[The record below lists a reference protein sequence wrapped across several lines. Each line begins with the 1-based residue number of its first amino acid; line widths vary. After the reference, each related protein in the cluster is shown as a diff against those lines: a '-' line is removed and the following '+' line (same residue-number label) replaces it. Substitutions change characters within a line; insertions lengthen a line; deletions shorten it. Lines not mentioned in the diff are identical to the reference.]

1 MTVQVVTVRWGAADE
16 NADQIGLAFVAFMKL
31 RTNSRRAEDA
41 LRRICAGWVLG
52 CRARYRAVIC
62 GAGDQSEWRGDAIS
76 LRQRRARRKPR
87 CSASRAVK
95 TVHSPDWCVKVF
107 AYCWSKGRW

>member
-41 LRRICAGWVLG
+41 LRRICAISPSGGVT
-52 CRARYRAVIC
+52 RFRYAN
-62 GAGDQSEWRGDAIS
+62 DAHDG
-76 LRQRRARRKPR
+76 
-87 CSASRAVK
+87 SRAVR
-95 TVHSPDWCVKVF
+95 PR
-107 AYCWSKGRW
+107 GP